1 MARLDIIHILQAQ
14 IEKYAVPSFNSQT
27 FAAFDDGRGV
37 YIVMSVIAAPTL
49 DRAVPVVMARVEG
62 DKVIIEADG
71 TNKPLVDAL
80 VQAGIPRNKIVLAY
94 EGETAATSPS

>member
-1 MARLDIIHILQAQ
+1 MTKNDLKKSVKREV
-14 IEKYAVPSFNSQT
+14 EKYAVPSFNSQT
-27 FAAFDDGRGV
+27 FAAFDDNRGV
-37 YIVMSVIAAPTL
+37 YIVMSVVAAPTL

-80 VQAGIPRNKIVLAY
+80 VQAGIPPNKIVLAY
-94 EGETAATSPS
+94 EGENAPASQS